1 MYDEIDKI
9 NELIKKYFDKNLVSL
24 VIFGSACTNTKFSVT
39 SDVDYIIILEQL
51 EESQDKISRSLK
63 DKLRNT
69 FPLIAFNIY
78 SKKEFVDILK
88 NNSWLVLTIKLG
100 YKIYSDDENYFEDII
115 ENNFNKLKHQK
126 IARLAWHIDSQN
138 FPKIVLDHYLQLSE
152 QYFQSAQLL
161 YKNNFFS
168 IALEELLNSIHSY
181 MIRKLLTKNI
191 FITTGEISQLF
202 FKVYPDDKIY
212 QFKDSFLLLE
222 QVVNQKHSF
231 DFDKKGNMIF
241 LSNKQL
247 KNKLIFKEAINDF
260 KKIKIFFN
268 NRI

>member
-1 MYDEIDKI
+1 MSDEIDKI
-9 NELIKKYFDKNLVSL
+9 NDLIKEYFGENLVSL
-24 VIFGSACTNTKFSVT
+24 AIFGSVCTKTNFSIT

-51 EESQDKISRSLK
+51 EKTQDKISRSLK

-78 SKKEFVDILK
+78 GKEEFVDILK

-100 YKIYSDDENYFEDII
+100 YTIYYDDENYFENII

-126 IARLAWHIDSQN
+126 IAQLAWHIDSQN
-138 FPKIVLDHYLQLSE
+138 FPKIVLDHYSQLSE

-181 MIRKLLTKNI
+181 VIRKLLTKNI